1 MSCPHSAEEAKRM
14 WNKACNFHRRTDISH
29 ECGNPSAC
37 TRTMREAELMEK
49 AWTSFQR
56 EMC

>member
-1 MSCPHSAEEAKRM
+1 MTCPIHPRRQGGFGS
-14 WNKACNFHRRTDISH
+14 KACNFHRGSDISH
-29 ECGNPSAC
+29 RCGNPSAC
-37 TRTMREAELMEK
+37 LGTIREAEAKEK

>member
-1 MSCPHSAEEAKRM
+1 M
-14 WNKACNFHRRTDISH
+14 WNKACNFHRRADISH

-49 AWTSFQR
+49 AWTLFQK

>member
-1 MSCPHSAEEAKRM
+1 MSCPHTSEEAKRL
-14 WNKACNFHRRTDISH
+14 WYKACNFHRRSDISH
-29 ECGNPSAC
+29 RCGNPSAC
-37 TRTMREAELMEK
+37 KRTMREAEAKEK

>member
-1 MSCPHSAEEAKRM
+1 MTCPHTSEEARRL
-14 WNKACNFHRRTDISH
+14 WSKACNFHRGSDLSH
-29 ECGNPSAC
+29 RCGNPSAC
-37 TRTMREAELMEK
+37 LGTIGEAEAKEK

>member
-1 MSCPHSAEEAKRM
+1 M
-14 WNKACNFHRRTDISH
+14 WNKACNFHRRTDTSH

-49 AWTSFQR
+49 AWTSFQQ